1 MSAWESFGS
10 TYLEAAS
17 AALPL
22 HRLVLFVFGLVGS
35 IVVKHQ
41 THLSALESLSNI
53 RLAELVDF
61 KSSLLKDAT
70 VANIFIGI
78 GLVLAGW
85 IIARALI
92 WLTFTLA
99 SKATNLSKKIP
110 QNSAN
115 IAQDVLDSPIDR
127 HQMVGLIEASLEIPR
142 IRLRAMNAFAELTSG
157 MAAGCAVVSIWGN
170 AMDIMV
176 SIVFLLTA
184 VCISIFAVRLFF
196 NEYFGPALYIAQLQG
211 KPPPTPAL

>member
-10 TYLEAAS
+10 TYLEAVS

-22 HRLVLFVFGLVGS
+22 HRLVLFVFGLIGS
-35 IVVKHQ
+35 IAVKHQ

-53 RLAELVDF
+53 RLGELIDF
-61 KSSLLKDAT
+61 KSPLLKDAT
-70 VANIFIGI
+70 VANVFIGI

-99 SKATNLSKKIP
+99 SKATNLSKNIP
-110 QNSAN
+110 QHPAN
-115 IAQDVLDSPIDR
+115 IAQDELVPPNDR
-127 HQMVGLIEASLEIPR
+127 QQMVALIEASLEIPR
-142 IRLRAMNAFAELTSG
+142 VRLRAMNALVELSGG

-170 AMDIMV
+170 ATDIV
-176 SIVFLLTA
+176 ASIIFLFTA
-184 VCISIFAVRLFF
+184 ICISIFAVKLFF

-211 KPPPTPAL
+211 KPPPTPVL